1 MFIYRRRFPPPMGGG
16 FQPGN
21 LVKWIRMED
30 GDLAW
35 KENDLAIVLSYD
47 EDDGTYTVRFMDGD
61 VMDDVVHGELE
72 LVA

>member
-1 MFIYRRRFPPPMGGG
+1 MFIYR
-16 FQPGN
+16 PGN
-21 LVKWIRMED
+21 LVKWIRLED
-30 GDLAW
+30 TDLAW

>member
-1 MFIYRRRFPPPMGGG
+1 MFTYR
-16 FQPGN
+16 PGN

-47 EDDGTYTVRFMDGD
+47 EDDGTYTVHFMDGS

>member
-1 MFIYRRRFPPPMGGG
+1 MFIYR
-16 FQPGN
+16 PGN

>member
-1 MFIYRRRFPPPMGGG
+1 MFTYR
-16 FQPGN
+16 PGN
-21 LVKWIRMED
+21 LVKWIRLHLIED